1 MGIQAAKLAIL
12 DLLKADSAFSTP
24 LAGGIYA
31 VGVDDVEQISR
42 QDTPNAFNANSELLP
57 CALLKLETTTPFGPF
72 TRSSRQFIVL
82 YVYQQRGHSIV
93 HAALDRAYDLLH
105 QQDVPGAG
113 AWDISMSDILPDLPD
128 DILNA
133 SAGYIRFAAIISQ

>member
-1 MGIQAAKLAIL
+1 MGIQTAKLAIL
-12 DLLKADSAFSTP
+12 HLLKADTAFSAP
-24 LAGGIYA
+24 LTGGIYA

-42 QDTPNAFNANSELLP
+42 QDTPDAFDETSELRP

-72 TRSSRQFIVL
+72 AHSSRQFIVL
-82 YVYQQRGHSIV
+82 YVYQQRGHAVV

-105 QQDVPGAG
+105 QQDIPGAG
-113 AWDISMSDILPDLPD
+113 AWDVSVTDILPDLPD

-133 SAGYIRFAAIISQ
+133 AAGYIRFAAVISQ